1 MHLASIS
8 EMASRNDDINNP
20 GRAGN
25 GKEPPTGLDVRY
37 DDMGILGLPWQG
49 KIGHEASQCHRL
61 RRCPMPHIAR
71 LDTDRAPPSSALATS
86 AREGRQ
92 GWVGYLQGDSCP
104 GDAMRCD
111 AMRAGCCRCLLH
123 VKRFEAPKAPPQK
136 SSTLF
141 WSMYSLAYQRTRD
154 PPGHSTPYSQSIP
167 TGLYLAPFYNP
178 VTVG

>member
-1 MHLASIS
+1 MTIWVYWDCL
-8 EMASRNDDINNP
+8 
-20 GRAGN
+20 GRERLGMKPAN
-25 GKEPPTGLDVRY
+25 ATDCDAAPCPILLDWIQIE
-37 DDMGILGLPWQG
+37 G
-49 KIGHEASQCHRL
+49 
-61 RRCPMPHIAR
+61 
-71 LDTDRAPPSSALATS
+71 PPSSALATS